1 MRVSDGDG
9 MVGDGV
15 VVEQRAYHAKM
26 GLILDDVLW
35 RSGMVGETKL
45 QVE

>member
-1 MRVSDGDG
+1 MVLVLVVVIV

-26 GLILDDVLW
+26 VFDIG
-35 RSGMVGETKL
+35 SGMVGETKL